1 MILKS
6 NGREAELLSF
16 VPGAQTVCVETVE
29 PVELGESLEVWTE
42 LEDGPFLLAS
52 YTVADWPRVEQ
63 TGGSI
68 LLTQLPVPTPTPEPE
83 PEPDALTQTQL
94 AVAELTPEPEPEP
107 DALTQTQLAVAE
119 LAQVVEDNNTAA
131 QLAIAELAE
140 ALLGGETNG

>member
-1 MILKS
+1 MILQT
-6 NGREAELLSF
+6 NGQEAELLSF
-16 VPGAQTVCVETVE
+16 VPGAQTVHLETAE
-29 PVELGESLEVWTE
+29 PMELGEALEVWTE

-52 YTVADWPRVEQ
+52 YAVADWLRVEQ

-68 LLTQLPVPTPTPEPE
+68 LLTQLPVPEPTP
-83 PEPDALTQTQL
+83 A
-94 AVAELTPEPEPEP
+94 PEPEP

-119 LAQVVEDNNTAA
+119 LAQVVEDNHTAA

>member
-1 MILKS
+1 MILQT
-6 NGREAELLSF
+6 NGQEAELLSF
-16 VPGAQTVCVETVE
+16 VPGAQTVRLETA
-29 PVELGESLEVWTE
+29 ELGETLEVWTE

-52 YTVADWPRVEQ
+52 YTVADWLRVEQ

-68 LLTQLPVPTPTPEPE
+68 LLTQLPVPTP
-83 PEPDALTQTQL
+83 
-94 AVAELTPEPEPEP
+94 TPEPEPEP

-140 ALLGGETNG
+140 TLLGGETSV

>member
-6 NGREAELLSF
+6 NGQEAELLSF

-94 AVAELTPEPEPEP
+94 AVAEL
-107 DALTQTQLAVAE
+107 
-119 LAQVVEDNNTAA
+119 AQVVEDNNTAA

>member
-1 MILKS
+1 MILKT
-6 NGREAELLSF
+6 NGQEAELLSF
-16 VPGAQTVCVETVE
+16 GPGYQTVRLETAE
-29 PVELGESLEVWTE
+29 PMELGEALEVWTE

-52 YTVADWPRVEQ
+52 YAVADWLRVEQ

-68 LLTQLPVPTPTPEPE
+68 LLTQLPVPEPTP
-83 PEPDALTQTQL
+83 A
-94 AVAELTPEPEPEP
+94 PEPEP

>member
-1 MILKS
+1 MILKT
-6 NGREAELLSF
+6 NGQEAELLSF
-16 VPGAQTVCVETVE
+16 VPGAQTVRLETAE
-29 PVELGESLEVWTE
+29 PVELGETLEVWTE

-52 YTVADWPRVEQ
+52 YTVADWLRVGQ

-68 LLTQLPVPTPTPEPE
+68 CLTQLPVPEP
-83 PEPDALTQTQL
+83 
-94 AVAELTPEPEPEP
+94 TPEPEPEP

-140 ALLGGETNG
+140 ALLGGETSV

>member
-6 NGREAELLSF
+6 NGQEAELLSF
-16 VPGAQTVCVETVE
+16 VPGAQTVRLETAE
-29 PVELGESLEVWTE
+29 PVELGETLEVWTE

-52 YTVADWPRVEQ
+52 YAVADWPRVEQ

-68 LLTQLPVPTPTPEPE
+68 LLAQLPVPTP
-83 PEPDALTQTQL
+83 
-94 AVAELTPEPEPEP
+94 TPEPEPEP

-140 ALLGGETNG
+140 ALLGGETSV

>member
-6 NGREAELLSF
+6 NGQEAELLSF

-94 AVAELTPEPEPEP
+94 AVAEL
-107 DALTQTQLAVAE
+107 
-119 LAQVVEDNNTAA
+119 AQVVEDNNTAA

-140 ALLGGETNG
+140 TLLGGETIV

>member
-1 MILKS
+1 MILQT
-6 NGREAELLSF
+6 NGQEAELLSF
-16 VPGAQTVCVETVE
+16 VPGAQTVHLETAE
-29 PVELGESLEVWTE
+29 PMERGEALDVWTE

-52 YTVADWPRVEQ
+52 YTVAGWLRVEQ

-68 LLTQLPVPTPTPEPE
+68 LLTQLPVPEPTP
-83 PEPDALTQTQL
+83 A
-94 AVAELTPEPEPEP
+94 PEPEP

>member
-1 MILKS
+1 MILKT
-6 NGREAELLSF
+6 NGQEADLLSF
-16 VPGAQTVCVETVE
+16 VPGAQTVRLETAE
-29 PVELGESLEVWTE
+29 PVELGETLEVWTE

-52 YTVADWPRVEQ
+52 YAVADWLRVGQ

-68 LLTQLPVPTPTPEPE
+68 CLTQLPVP
-83 PEPDALTQTQL
+83 
-94 AVAELTPEPEPEP
+94 ELTPEPEPEP

-140 ALLGGETNG
+140 ALLGGETSV

>member
-1 MILKS
+1 MILQTNS
-6 NGREAELLSF
+6 QEAELLSF
-16 VPGAQTVCVETVE
+16 VPGAQTVRLETAE
-29 PVELGESLEVWTE
+29 PVELGETLEVWTE
-42 LEDGPFLLAS
+42 LEEGPFLLAS

-94 AVAELTPEPEPEP
+94 AVAEL
-107 DALTQTQLAVAE
+107 
-119 LAQVVEDNNTAA
+119 AQVVEDNNTAA

-140 ALLGGETNG
+140 ALLGGETSV

>member
-6 NGREAELLSF
+6 NGQEAELLSF

-94 AVAELTPEPEPEP
+94 AVAEL
-107 DALTQTQLAVAE
+107 
-119 LAQVVEDNNTAA
+119 AQVVEDNNTAA

-140 ALLGGETNG
+140 ALLGGETSV

>member
-6 NGREAELLSF
+6 NGQEAELLSF

-63 TGGSI
+63 TGRI
-68 LLTQLPVPTPTPEPE
+68 DP
-83 PEPDALTQTQL
+83 PD
-94 AVAELTPEPEPEP
+94 
-107 DALTQTQLAVAE
+107 
-119 LAQVVEDNNTAA
+119 TAPRPNA
-131 QLAIAELAE
+131 HP
-140 ALLGGETNG
+140 

>member
-1 MILKS
+1 MILQTNS
-6 NGREAELLSF
+6 QEAELLSF
-16 VPGAQTVCVETVE
+16 VPGAQTVRLETAE

-42 LEDGPFLLAS
+42 LEEGPFLLAS
-52 YTVADWPRVEQ
+52 YAVADWLRVEQ
-63 TGGSI
+63 TGESI
-68 LLTQLPVPTPTPEPE
+68 LLTQLPVPAP
-83 PEPDALTQTQL
+83 
-94 AVAELTPEPEPEP
+94 TPEPEPEP

>member
-1 MILKS
+1 MQT
-6 NGREAELLSF
+6 NGLEAELLSF
-16 VPGAQTVCVETVE
+16 VPGAQTVHLETAE
-29 PVELGESLEVWTE
+29 PMELGEALEVWTE

-52 YTVADWPRVEQ
+52 YTVADWLRVEQ

-68 LLTQLPVPTPTPEPE
+68 LLTQLPVPTPTP
-83 PEPDALTQTQL
+83 A
-94 AVAELTPEPEPEP
+94 PEPEP

-140 ALLGGETNG
+140 TLLGGETSV

>member
-1 MILKS
+1 MILKT
-6 NGREAELLSF
+6 NGQEAELLSF
-16 VPGAQTVCVETVE
+16 VPGAQTVCLETAE
-29 PVELGESLEVWTE
+29 PVELGEALEVWTE

-52 YTVADWPRVEQ
+52 YTVADWLRVEQ

-68 LLTQLPVPTPTPEPE
+68 LLTQLPVPTPT
-83 PEPDALTQTQL
+83 
-94 AVAELTPEPEPEP
+94 PEPEP

-140 ALLGGETNG
+140 ALLGGETSV

>member
-1 MILKS
+1 MILKT
-6 NGREAELLSF
+6 NGQEAELLSF
-16 VPGAQTVCVETVE
+16 VPGAQTVHLE
-29 PVELGESLEVWTE
+29 PMELGEALEVWTE

-52 YTVADWPRVEQ
+52 YTVADWLRVEQ

-68 LLTQLPVPTPTPEPE
+68 LLTQLPVPEPTP
-83 PEPDALTQTQL
+83 A
-94 AVAELTPEPEPEP
+94 PEPEP

>member
-1 MILKS
+1 MILQT
-6 NGREAELLSF
+6 NGQEAELLSF
-16 VPGAQTVCVETVE
+16 VPGAQTVHLETAE
-29 PVELGESLEVWTE
+29 PMELGEALEVWTE

-52 YTVADWPRVEQ
+52 YTVVDWLRVEQ

-68 LLTQLPVPTPTPEPE
+68 LLTQLPVPTPTP
-83 PEPDALTQTQL
+83 A
-94 AVAELTPEPEPEP
+94 PEPEP

-140 ALLGGETNG
+140 ALLGGETSV

>member
-1 MILKS
+1 MILQT
-6 NGREAELLSF
+6 NGQEAELLSF
-16 VPGAQTVCVETVE
+16 VPGAQTVRLETAE
-29 PVELGESLEVWTE
+29 PVELGEGLEVWTE

-52 YTVADWPRVEQ
+52 YAVADWLRVEQ

-68 LLTQLPVPTPTPEPE
+68 LLTQLPVPTPTP
-83 PEPDALTQTQL
+83 A
-94 AVAELTPEPEPEP
+94 PEPEP

-119 LAQVVEDNNTAA
+119 LAQVAEDNNTAA

>member
-1 MILKS
+1 MILQT
-6 NGREAELLSF
+6 NGQEAELLSF
-16 VPGAQTVCVETVE
+16 VPGAQTVRLETAE
-29 PVELGESLEVWTE
+29 PVELGEGLEVWTE

-52 YTVADWPRVEQ
+52 YTVADWLRVEQ

-94 AVAELTPEPEPEP
+94 AVAEL
-107 DALTQTQLAVAE
+107 
-119 LAQVVEDNNTAA
+119 AQVAEDNNTAA

-140 ALLGGETNG
+140 TLLGGETSV

>member
-1 MILKS
+1 MILQT
-6 NGREAELLSF
+6 NGQEAELLSF
-16 VPGAQTVCVETVE
+16 VPGAQTVHLETAE
-29 PVELGESLEVWTE
+29 PMELGEALEVWTE

-52 YTVADWPRVEQ
+52 YTVADWLRVEQ

-68 LLTQLPVPTPTPEPE
+68 LLTQLPVPTP
-83 PEPDALTQTQL
+83 
-94 AVAELTPEPEPEP
+94 TPEPEPEP

-140 ALLGGETNG
+140 ALLGGETSV

>member
-6 NGREAELLSF
+6 NGQKAELLSF
-16 VPGAQTVCVETVE
+16 VPDTQTVCLETAE
-29 PVELGESLEVWTE
+29 PVELGEALEVWTE

-52 YTVADWPRVEQ
+52 YTVADWLRVEQ

-68 LLTQLPVPTPTPEPE
+68 LLTQLPVPTPT
-83 PEPDALTQTQL
+83 
-94 AVAELTPEPEPEP
+94 PEPEP

-140 ALLGGETNG
+140 ALLGGETSV

>member
-1 MILKS
+1 MILQT
-6 NGREAELLSF
+6 NGQEAELLSF
-16 VPGAQTVCVETVE
+16 VPGAQTVHLETAE
-29 PVELGESLEVWTE
+29 PMELGEALEVWTE

-52 YTVADWPRVEQ
+52 YTVADWLRVEQ

-68 LLTQLPVPTPTPEPE
+68 LLTQLPVPTP
-83 PEPDALTQTQL
+83 
-94 AVAELTPEPEPEP
+94 TPEPEPEP

-140 ALLGGETNG
+140 TLLGGETSV

>member
-1 MILKS
+1 MILQT
-6 NGREAELLSF
+6 NGQEAELLSF
-16 VPGAQTVCVETVE
+16 VPGAQTVHLETAE
-29 PVELGESLEVWTE
+29 PMELGEALEVWTE

-52 YTVADWPRVEQ
+52 YTVADWLRVEQ

-68 LLTQLPVPTPTPEPE
+68 LLTQLPVPTPTP
-83 PEPDALTQTQL
+83 A
-94 AVAELTPEPEPEP
+94 PEPEP

-140 ALLGGETNG
+140 TLLGGETSV

>member
-1 MILKS
+1 MILQT
-6 NGREAELLSF
+6 NGQEAELLSF
-16 VPGAQTVCVETVE
+16 VPGAQTVHLETAE
-29 PVELGESLEVWTE
+29 PMELGEALEVWTE

-52 YTVADWPRVEQ
+52 YAVADWLRVGQ

-68 LLTQLPVPTPTPEPE
+68 CLTQLPVPEP
-83 PEPDALTQTQL
+83 
-94 AVAELTPEPEPEP
+94 TPEPEPEP

-140 ALLGGETNG
+140 TLLGGETSV

>member
-1 MILKS
+1 MILQT
-6 NGREAELLSF
+6 NGQEAELLSF
-16 VPGAQTVCVETVE
+16 VPGAQTVHLETAE
-29 PVELGESLEVWTE
+29 PMELGEALEVWTE

-52 YTVADWPRVEQ
+52 YAVADWLRVEQ

-68 LLTQLPVPTPTPEPE
+68 LLTQLPVPEPTP
-83 PEPDALTQTQL
+83 A
-94 AVAELTPEPEPEP
+94 PEPEP

-140 ALLGGETNG
+140 TLLGGETSV